1 MSAAAIHVEGLG
13 KQYRIGRAVPQGDLR
28 ETLANAL
35 AAPWRRLKRGPEA
48 ATPAAGGS
56 ADDLIWALREV
67 SFQVA
72 SGQAVGLIG
81 NNGSGKS
88 TLLKILSRIV
98 QPTTGFAD
106 IRGRVGSL
114 LEVGS
119 GFNVELTGREN
130 IFLSGA
136 VLGMRR
142 REIERKL
149 DEIVAFAGVHRFL
162 DTPVKHYSSGMY
174 MRLAFAVAAHLET
187 EILLVDEVLAVGDAN
202 FQKKCLAKMEDV
214 TQEGRTVILV
224 SHNMAAVQSLC
235 QEAIWLQDG
244 QVEARGPVADVVQ
257 RYVGTQAIVHEQVWD
272 TPARA
277 PGNAHVRL
285 HRVAIRPEG
294 GRSGETLSIDAPMR
308 FEVEFW
314 NMLDAAPLIVGFHLF
329 REPGGLVFTSRPLN
343 DDAWADGA
351 GHSGLFRSTC
361 RIPGNLLNTGT
372 HSVQLLLM
380 EYPANVIFAL
390 NDPVRFEVREPARGG
405 AWSGDWA
412 GVVRPNLEWTTELI
426 ESAEA
431 ELAGARR

>member
-1 MSAAAIHVEGLG
+1 MSEIAIHGEGLG
-13 KQYRIGRAVPQGDLR
+13 KQYRIGRSVPQGDLR

-35 AAPWRRLKRGPEA
+35 ATPWRRLRGERARA
-48 ATPAAGGS
+48 APSSAS
-56 ADDLIWALREV
+56 ADDLIWALQDASFDV
-67 SFQVA
+67 S
-72 SGQAVGLIG
+72 SGHAVGLIG

-98 QPTTGFAD
+98 EPTTGFAD
-106 IRGRVGSL
+106 IQGRVGSL

-119 GFNVELTGREN
+119 GFHVELTGREN

-149 DEIVAFAGVHRFL
+149 EEIVAFAGVHRFL

-214 TQEGRTVILV
+214 TQHGRTIILV

-244 QVEARGPVADVVQ
+244 RVAARGAAGDVVQ
-257 RYVGTQAIVHEQVWD
+257 HYLGTQGIVTEQVWD
-272 TPARA
+272 SPERA
-277 PGNAHVRL
+277 PGNGHVRV

-294 GRSGETLSIDAPMR
+294 GLPGETLTIDAPML

-314 NMLDAAPLIVGFHLF
+314 NLLDCAPLVAGFHLY
-329 REPGGLVFTSRPLN
+329 RDTGNLVFTSRPLN
-343 DDAWADGA
+343 NVIWRGPSQA
-351 GHSGLFRSTC
+351 GLFRSTC
-361 RIPGNLLNTGT
+361 RIPANLLNTGM
-372 HSVQLLLM
+372 HVVRLLFM
-380 EYPANVIFAL
+380 EYPSTVIFAL
-390 NDPVRFEVREPARGG
+390 NDPVRFEVREPPRADG
-405 AWSGDWA
+405 WSGEWA
-412 GVVRPNLEWTTELI
+412 GVVRPNLEWATELL
-426 ESAEA
+426 EPAA
-431 ELAGARR
+431 ELVGARR